1 MSRTDYTATAKLL
14 HWLIAL
20 LILVQFPLGWI
31 MDEFS
36 GVQKIQAF
44 NFHKSLGL
52 TVLALMIVRA
62 IWRVRHPT
70 PDAVRAMPKR
80 DRVLSHSVQGLIYL
94 GVFAIVL
101 AGWAMISVSKF
112 PSSFFQIAIIP
123 KLPWLRDLT
132 GEDQKA
138 YHHLFEAIH
147 GLLGFALL
155 AAIAAHIAGALRH
168 AILLKDGIFST
179 MMPRRFGKRSQSLSI
194 ALFVLGT
201 FAAVAAGAGQARA
214 IEWSVKPETTQIG
227 FEATGSGYTTKG
239 TFGRFRI
246 SIDFDPG
253 EPERA
258 SVKVLLD
265 MTSVATGTPDADKAL
280 GSPEFFDPARFPTAQ
295 FTAKGAEP
303 AGNGKYVL
311 KGMLTLKGVT
321 KPVALPCSIDIKGG
335 TAKAVAETVINRM
348 DFGIGPESVAG
359 FPIDKDVKLTIELTA
374 VRLDD

>member
-20 LILVQFPLGWI
+20 LILVQFPLGWV
-31 MDEFS
+31 MDDFS

-62 IWRVRHPT
+62 IWRVSHPA
-70 PDAVRAMPKR
+70 PEAVRALPKR

-94 GVFAIVL
+94 GVLAIVL
-101 AGWAMISVSKF
+101 IGWAMISVSKF

-123 KLPWLRDLT
+123 KLPLLRDLT
-132 GEDQKA
+132 GDQQKA
-138 YHHLFEAIH
+138 YHDVFEAIH
-147 GLLGFALL
+147 SVLGYLLL
-155 AAIAAHIAGALRH
+155 AAIAAHVAGALRH

-179 MMPRRFGKRSQSLSI
+179 MMPRRSGKRSQGLSI
-194 ALFVLGT
+194 ALFALGT
-201 FAAVAAGAGQARA
+201 LAAAAGGAGQAHA
-214 IEWSVKPETTQIG
+214 LEWSVKPEATEIA
-227 FEATGSGYTTKG
+227 FVATGSGYTTKG

-246 SIDFDPG
+246 AIEFDPD
-253 EPERA
+253 EPAKA
-258 SVKVLLD
+258 SVRVLLD

-280 GSPEFFDPARFPTAQ
+280 SSAEFFDPARFPTAQ
-295 FTAKGAEP
+295 FAARGAEP

-321 KPVALPCSIDIKGG
+321 KPVAVPFSIVIKEG
-335 TAKAVAETVINRM
+335 TAKATAQAVLNRM
-348 DFGIGPESVAG
+348 DFGVGPKSVAG
-359 FPIDKDVKLTIELTA
+359 FPIDKDVKLTMEITA